1 MNLEPVFISFI
12 DKEVADK
19 MQSSGFN
26 YITQKFNGN
35 QTMYTFELN
44 ERFIK
49 SFEEAFGKDKR
60 KEIVY
65 VTSNLLNFTGG
76 QLNG

>member
-35 QTMYTFELN
+35 QIMYTFELN
-44 ERFIK
+44 ERFIA
-49 SFEEAFGKDKR
+49 AFNEIFDLQKQKDIVTIKGKQ
-60 KEIVY
+60 
-65 VTSNLLNFTGG
+65 LNFAGG
-76 QLNG
+76 Q

>member
-19 MQSSGFN
+19 MQSSGLN

-35 QTMYTFELN
+35 QIMYTFELN
-44 ERFIK
+44 ERFIA
-49 SFEEAFGKDKR
+49 AFNEIFDLQKQKDIVTIKGKQ
-60 KEIVY
+60 
-65 VTSNLLNFTGG
+65 LNFAGG
-76 QLNG
+76 Q

>member
-35 QTMYTFELN
+35 QIMYTFELN
-44 ERFIK
+44 ERFIA
-49 SFEEAFGKDKR
+49 AFNEIFDLQKQKDIVTITGKQ
-60 KEIVY
+60 
-65 VTSNLLNFTGG
+65 LNFAGG
-76 QLNG
+76 Q